1 MKHNGTRRLFAAL
14 LALVMVLALLPVGA
28 AKADER
34 YLFVGDTNIDLSKN
48 GSYCDG
54 KVVFEIIDG
63 KNVLTLNDYKLE
75 NYNSS
80 GISADGID
88 LTIVGSAEIG
98 VTGATTSAISVY
110 EGNLTLNGDFTLRAQ
125 RENGMALFL
134 FGYLT
139 VEGGAL
145 DVENTDESGEAINVN
160 STMTVNGGT
169 VHAKTNGT
177 YAISAY
183 IILNNGERFL
193 LGDEDASEV
202 KIGVPVEHTVTVVD
216 GTADKT
222 SAKAGDTV
230 TITAND
236 AEYGYAFLQWEMLED
251 VEFAKGD
258 ALTTTFRMPD
268 HDVTV
273 TPVYKEILISDIDDQ
288 TYTGEEITL
297 TFGRNDL
304 TLDGVDLALINGTD
318 YSLTYANNVN
328 AGTATV
334 TVTFHDRVTKE
345 PDVRMGTKSKTFRIR
360 PASIAAA
367 EIAEIAVQTYQGKA
381 LTPEPTV
388 TWNGKVLE
396 KNKDYTLQYFNNVN
410 VGTNPYVTV
419 KGKGN
424 FDENTDVGK
433 SFRINPAPL
442 TITAIDQEYTYNG
455 YQQGEGDTVYEDPA
469 EIAQKVTVEGLQ
481 GDDKLTSVI
490 LDGDATEPDTYTGRI
505 QPSNAVI
512 SNATGTVTGN
522 YEITYVPGTLTI
534 NPCNYTITFV
544 DEDGTELQSGKVA
557 YGETPKYT
565 GEEPTKPATAQYTYT
580 FAGWKDENGI
590 EYGLTDDLPA
600 VTGAMSYTAIYT
612 GTVNEYVITFV
623 NEDGTELQSGKVA
636 YGETPEYKGEEPTK
650 AATVQYTYT
659 FAGWTPKIV
668 PVTGEATYTATFT
681 ASDRVYTGPEW
692 TWTGFEK
699 AEATFTAVDDT
710 TFTQTLQATITHR
723 TTTAPTCEG
732 EGVETYTAKVTFL
745 GKEYSDDKP
754 KTLEPIRHDW
764 GEPSYEW
771 TDIPDGYEVTATVIC
786 KNDATHKITE
796 TVAATYAV
804 VTPPT
809 TRADGLGRYTA
820 EFKDEHFATQTK
832 DVAIPML
839 LPTFYAEDVFAT
851 DVLTVRDGKTLYR
864 CDVKVRNVDAAIK
877 AISMQIFLTYDSNA
891 LRFVNAETVL
901 TGNTGIND
909 GNGVLSYAWATDE
922 AGVALPDG
930 MTVLSLYF
938 ELTNSVAEDTV
949 LPFGFTTSGIGTE
962 TGFAYIKD
970 GATQEADP
978 VLTEGGS
985 MTFDM
990 LFGDANCD
998 GAVTAADASLILRAL
1013 VGLDKLSARGA
1024 LNADVNS
1031 DGKITAADAS
1041 AILRYLVGLIE
1052 RLPV

>member
-1 MKHNGTRRLFAAL
+1 
-14 LALVMVLALLPVGA
+14 
-28 AKADER
+28 
-34 YLFVGDTNIDLSKN
+34 
-48 GSYCDG
+48 
-54 KVVFEIIDG
+54 
-63 KNVLTLNDYKLE
+63 
-75 NYNSS
+75 
-80 GISADGID
+80 
-88 LTIVGSAEIG
+88 
-98 VTGATTSAISVY
+98 
-110 EGNLTLNGDFTLRAQ
+110 
-125 RENGMALFL
+125 
-134 FGYLT
+134 
-139 VEGGAL
+139 
-145 DVENTDESGEAINVN
+145 
-160 STMTVNGGT
+160 
-169 VHAKTNGT
+169 
-177 YAISAY
+177 
-183 IILNNGERFL
+183 
-193 LGDEDASEV
+193 
-202 KIGVPVEHTVTVVD
+202 
-216 GTADKT
+216 
-222 SAKAGDTV
+222 
-230 TITAND
+230 
-236 AEYGYAFLQWEMLED
+236 
-251 VEFAKGD
+251 
-258 ALTTTFRMPD
+258 
-268 HDVTV
+268 
-273 TPVYKEILISDIDDQ
+273 
-288 TYTGEEITL
+288 
-297 TFGRNDL
+297 
-304 TLDGVDLALINGTD
+304 
-318 YSLTYANNVN
+318 
-328 AGTATV
+328 
-334 TVTFHDRVTKE
+334 
-345 PDVRMGTKSKTFRIR
+345 
-360 PASIAAA
+360 
-367 EIAEIAVQTYQGKA
+367 
-381 LTPEPTV
+381 
-388 TWNGKVLE
+388 
-396 KNKDYTLQYFNNVN
+396 
-410 VGTNPYVTV
+410 
-419 KGKGN
+419 
-424 FDENTDVGK
+424 
-433 SFRINPAPL
+433 
-442 TITAIDQEYTYNG
+442 
-455 YQQGEGDTVYEDPA
+455 
-469 EIAQKVTVEGLQ
+469 
-481 GDDKLTSVI
+481 
-490 LDGDATEPDTYTGRI
+490 
-505 QPSNAVI
+505 VI

-557 YGETPKYT
+557 YGETP
-565 GEEPTKPATAQYTYT
+565 
-580 FAGWKDENGI
+580 
-590 EYGLTDDLPA
+590 
-600 VTGAMSYTAIYT
+600 
-612 GTVNEYVITFV
+612 
-623 NEDGTELQSGKVA
+623 
-636 YGETPEYKGEEPTK
+636 EYKGEEPTK
-650 AATVQYTYT
+650 AATMQYTYT

-699 AEATFTAVDDT
+699 AEATLTAVDDT

-764 GEPSYEW
+764 GEPAYEW